1 MGDLLGGSHRSL
13 NNFRY
18 IFFMIVA
25 MVAFAI
31 EDAIIK
37 QLAFTLPISQVLI
50 SVGMSG
56 SLVLY
61 GVSIFQKER
70 VTNRRFFA
78 FKFLLRMLCELV
90 SSVFFVITMVY
101 VSLTVS
107 SALLQ
112 IVPIIMTIGGFLLF
126 KERVLLKQ
134 WCLILLGLFGSLLV
148 IQPGTELFNP
158 LSLFALAGAFF
169 LALRDLLTFSMSDR
183 YAPVAIAFWGFFA
196 ITLGGIATIPFFG
209 PFNEVSAFNI
219 LLVVAAGFFGP
230 VAYLALIY
238 ATRGGEIGIVAP
250 FRYSRLPAA
259 VLIGIVVFGET
270 PNSFTLWGCTLIVIS
285 GCLILVISNNRKSNL
300 TRSGSLERKF

>member
-1 MGDLLGGSHRSL
+1 MCKNSWVRWFFMGDLLGGSHRSL

-90 SSVFFVITMVY
+90 SSVFFVITLVY

-112 IVPIIMTIGGFLLF
+112 IVPIMMTIGGFFLF
-126 KERVLLKQ
+126 KEPVDFKQ
-134 WCLILLGLFGSLLV
+134 WVLILVGLFGTLLV
-148 IQPGTELFNP
+148 IQPGTEIFNP
-158 LSLFALAGAFF
+158 LSLFALAGAVF
-169 LALRDLLTFSMSDR
+169 LTLRDLVTFSMSDN
-183 YAPVAIAFWGFFA
+183 YPPVAIAFWGLA
-196 ITLGGIATIPFFG
+196 SLTLGGVVSMPFFG
-209 PFNEVSAFNI
+209 PFSEFSVNDI
-219 LLVVAAGFFGP
+219 
-230 VAYLALIY
+230 IMH
-238 ATRGGEIGIVAP
+238 
-250 FRYSRLPAA
+250 
-259 VLIGIVVFGET
+259 
-270 PNSFTLWGCTLIVIS
+270 
-285 GCLILVISNNRKSNL
+285 
-300 TRSGSLERKF
+300 

>member
-1 MGDLLGGSHRSL
+1 MHGTYKSL
-13 NNFRY
+13 NNFRH
-18 IFFMIVA
+18 IFCMIFA
-25 MVAFAI
+25 MIAFAI

-37 QLAFTLPISQVLI
+37 QLAFTLPVSQVLI

-61 GVSIFQKER
+61 GLSILKREL
-70 VTNRRFFA
+70 VTHRRFFA

-112 IVPIIMTIGGFLLF
+112 IVPIIMTIGGFFVF

-134 WCLILLGLFGSLLV
+134 WGLILLGLIGSLLV

-169 LALRDLLTFSMSDR
+169 LAIRDLLTFSMSDK
-183 YAPVAIAFWGFFA
+183 YPPVAIAFWGFIA
-196 ITLGGIATIPFFG
+196 ITLGGIASIPFFG
-209 PFNEVSAFNI
+209 PFNEVSVFDI
-219 LLVVAAGFFGP
+219 LFVVAAGFFGP

-238 ATRGGEIGIVAP
+238 ATRGGEIGVVAP
-250 FRYSRLPAA
+250 FRYSRLPVA
-259 VLIGIVVFGET
+259 VLIGIALFGEI
-270 PNSFTLWGCTLIVIS
+270 PNGFTLLGCTLIVIS
-285 GCLILVISNNRKSNL
+285 GCLILVISNNRKSH
-300 TRSGSLERKF
+300 